1 MNAMGDVRCSARLDL
16 TESGSTRVTMP
27 ISHQEYRDFP
37 VLAAQSVFDYI
48 LCGWKTHSS
57 IALTGVTTTVAV
69 ETPDITI
76 HMASGPSPISR
87 GANGFS
93 TKGVILDH
101 STERSLI
108 GVRDIA
114 DFEISEGKE
123 IRIWP
128 SAAKAHKD
136 IEIFLLGLVW
146 GTLCHQRGTFPLHAS
161 AISTPGGI
169 TAFAGHSGSG
179 KSTTAA
185 LMDSLGFGLIADDIL
200 PVSFYQGSLPG
211 AWPYL
216 RRLKLQR
223 DAILEFS
230 LVPKESVGEELDKEK
245 FFVGSQ
251 QNVKDEWRRLER
263 LYVLEID
270 PTVSTARIDRING
283 AEAIRVLIDQT
294 YHYRFVVGCSKFRE
308 HLESC
313 VQLASKLPI
322 YRLRRAPSHVLS
334 RELGSL
340 ICEHLKEVSKSRER
354 AALN

>member
-1 MNAMGDVRCSARLDL
+1 
-16 TESGSTRVTMP
+16 MP
-27 ISHQEYRDFP
+27 IAHQECRDFP
-37 VLAAQSVFDYI
+37 MLVAKSAFEYT
-48 LCGWKTHSS
+48 LCGWKIHSS
-57 IALTGVTTTVAV
+57 IALTGLATTVAV
-69 ETPDITI
+69 GTPDITI
-76 HMASGPSPISR
+76 SIASGPSPISR
-87 GANGFS
+87 DANRDS
-93 TKGVILDH
+93 TKGIILEH

-108 GVRDIA
+108 GIRDIA
-114 DFEISEGKE
+114 DFEVSEGKE

-128 SAAKAHKD
+128 SVPKAHKD

-161 AISTPGGI
+161 AITTPEGI

-185 LMDSLGFGLIADDIL
+185 LMDSLGFGLIADDIV
-200 PVSFYQGSLPG
+200 PVSFYRGSFPG

-216 RRLKLQR
+216 RRLKLKR
-223 DAILEFS
+223 DPILEFS
-230 LVPKESVGEELDKEK
+230 LVPKGSVGEELDKEK

-263 LYVLEID
+263 IYVLEID
-270 PTVSTARIDRING
+270 PTVSTARIDRISG

-294 YHYRFVVGCSKFRE
+294 YHYRFIVSCSKFRE

-313 VQLASKLPI
+313 VQLASKLPV

-340 ICEHLKEVSKSRER
+340 ICEHLEEVSKSRER